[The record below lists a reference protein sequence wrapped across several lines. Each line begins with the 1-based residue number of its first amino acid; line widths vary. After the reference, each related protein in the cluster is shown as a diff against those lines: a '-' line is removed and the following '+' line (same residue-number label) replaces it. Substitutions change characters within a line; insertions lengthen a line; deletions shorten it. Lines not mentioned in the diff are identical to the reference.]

1 MKKRMLAMLLC
12 MAMVLSLLPMA
23 ALAAD
28 TSEWIEVDG
37 IVGGKIKFD
46 TSTGTIVDCSA
57 SVTSANIPGE
67 IQGVPVTAV
76 GDRSFLD
83 CRSLRSVSIPS
94 SVTSIGD
101 SAFSGCN
108 SLSSVSIPGGVTS
121 IGDSAFSGCRNLSS
135 VSIPGSVTS
144 IGSYAFSGCSSLRS
158 VSIPSSVT
166 SIGNCAFSGCS
177 SLRSVSIPSSVTSI
191 GSYAFSDCSSLSS
204 VSIPGSVTSIGN
216 SAFSGCSSLRSVS
229 IPSSVTSIG
238 SGVFSRCSNLSSVSI
253 PGSVTSI
260 GSSAFSGCSS
270 LRSVSIPNSVTS
282 IGSYAFSG
290 CRSLSSVSVP
300 DGVIS
305 IGSYAFFSCS
315 NLSSVSIPGSVTSI
329 GTGPFGSCT
338 SLDRIFVDPT
348 NSSYCSDGDGVLFN
362 KSKTH
367 LIQYLAGNTRTSY
380 SIPNS
385 VTSIGEYAFYDCRSL
400 SSVSIPSSVTS
411 IGEYAFKDCSSLSS
425 VSIPSSVTSIG
436 SGVFSRCSN
445 LSGVSIPGSV
455 TSIGNSAFSYCSSLA
470 DVYYA
475 GTEKEWKKISI
486 GNYNADLVYATI
498 HFNSTGPEGDKEEET
513 SNVCIEWPENG
524 QTLDDFSTSITI
536 TVQGNYSLGSGIL
549 YIKNWEDEII
559 QELTLTADTLYYD
572 SDKNVTQIDLSSSD
586 CSDLPGGEHLY
597 LDIESDTLISADT
610 GESLNS
616 FPDKNTWSFYTPKK
630 VGKDVWGFRNY
641 ESKVDRSIWLKL
653 YRPGQALYHIL
664 LDSNYY
670 TGGAGGL
677 CAGMAATAMTFDLGY
692 ISYNDFVQ
700 EPIATSVSSLTKDA
714 KSQAL
719 GMTADEYIKL
729 GYAMQFCSDFSAQKK
744 DNRTKGNNSSGN
756 LKELYDAVKAYES
769 TGIHPVLIYLL
780 GNGAHGVWGYGIES
794 HDGYESILIYNPNIP
809 KKETEIIL
817 YGKYPNFTSWTYP
830 TDPEYT
836 DISYVL
842 GYESVYFAATE
853 LQEKS
858 TRSTSDTSYV
868 AQIQSDDY
876 NLFATNLSAFTVSK
890 SGEESFYDESVIS
903 GADGL
908 ILPIDRVTT
917 SGAEE
922 TEYLRE
928 FWIETD
934 SEMAAQNH
942 SGEERDIVLANKE
955 HLLEYSLPASGETK
969 VSNTADTITVD
980 ISAENSEA
988 SQETIILSR
997 FVNDEILRLKVTGK
1011 LNGQCTVEQT
1021 GSGITVSGMDIGQV
1035 TTSYKDEEVNK
1046 LENLSDAAISIQW
1059 RTKDGCTYVIITSD
1073 KNLDG
1078 VYETPLVSPV
1088 LIDGTP
1094 AVIPPAQ
1101 SESGNTVFSIS
1112 VSPAT
1117 GGVVA
1122 VSPKSASKGSAVTIT
1137 ATPNTGYQ
1145 LDKLTVT
1152 DKNGNSIKLTDQG
1165 NGKYTFTMPASKVSA
1180 SASFAEVEVP
1190 APALPFAD
1198 VTASDW
1204 FYDAVAYVYNNGLM
1218 TGTSDT
1224 TFSPNATTTRGMLVT
1239 ILHRLEGEPAANDAG
1254 FTDVENGAWYQAA
1267 VDWAAA
1273 NGIVNGTSETT
1284 FDPNG
1289 TLTREQMAAILY
1301 RYAAYK
1307 GYDVSQLA
1315 DLSRFSDS
1323 SAVSTYAADALAWAN
1338 AAGLITGVTD
1348 TTLSPQGSAVRA
1360 QAATILMRFC
1370 ENIAQ

>member
-1 MKKRMLAMLLC
+1 MKKRI
-12 MAMVLSLLPMA
+12 LSLALCLVLGLSLVPTG
-23 ALAAD
+23 ALAAG
-28 TSEWIEVDG
+28 V
-37 IVGGKIKFD
+37 VQ
-46 TSTGTIVDCSA
+46 TGTCGDNLTWTLDDAGVLTISGEGPMADMVDQGPPWPTA
-57 SVTSANIPGE
+57 E
-67 IQGVPVTAV
+67 IKCVIIKNG
-76 GDRSFLD
+76 
-83 CRSLRSVSIPS
+83 
-94 SVTSIGD
+94 
-101 SAFSGCN
+101 
-108 SLSSVSIPGGVTS
+108 
-121 IGDSAFSGCRNLSS
+121 
-135 VSIPGSVTS
+135 VTS
-144 IGSYAFSGCSSLRS
+144 IGSYAFVYCYNLTSVTIPNGVTCIGSHAFAYCRNLTS
-158 VSIPSSVT
+158 VSIPNGVTCISDYAFTGCLNLTTVTIPNGTTTIGQWAFFNCGITHISIPDSVT
-166 SIGNCAFSGCS
+166 SIGAHAFHLCENLTSVKLPNCIECIETSLFSNCENLVNITIPESVVQIGENAFLSCK
-177 SLRSVSIPSSVTSI
+177 SLQDINLPNNLKIISK
-191 GSYAFSDCSSLSS
+191 
-204 VSIPGSVTSIGN
+204 
-216 SAFSGCSSLRSVS
+216 SAFANCIGLNSIVIPASVES
-229 IPSSVTSIG
+229 IEE
-238 SGVFSRCSNLSSVSI
+238 L
-253 PGSVTSI
+253 
-260 GSSAFSGCSS
+260 AFNICTG
-270 LRSVSIPNSVTS
+270 LTSVSIPNGILNIGRQAFAGCSKLTHFDWPASVTEIGDWEFASNGSMASISIPASVTS
-282 IGSYAFSG
+282 IRDYAFDS
-290 CRSLSSVSVP
+290 CYKLS
-300 DGVIS
+300 DI
-305 IGSYAFFSCS
+305 YYE
-315 NLSSVSIPGSVTSI
+315 
-329 GTGPFGSCT
+329 GTKEQW
-338 SLDRIFVDPT
+338 DRIT
-348 NSSYCSDGDGVLFN
+348 LGS
-362 KSKTH
+362 H
-367 LIQYLAGNTRTSY
+367 NTPLT
-380 SIPNS
+380 
-385 VTSIGEYAFYDCRSL
+385 
-400 SSVSIPSSVTS
+400 
-411 IGEYAFKDCSSLSS
+411 K
-425 VSIPSSVTSIG
+425 
-436 SGVFSRCSN
+436 
-445 LSGVSIPGSV
+445 
-455 TSIGNSAFSYCSSLA
+455 
-470 DVYYA
+470 
-475 GTEKEWKKISI
+475 
-486 GNYNADLVYATI
+486 ATI

-513 SNVCIEWPENG
+513 SKVCIEWPENG
-524 QTLDDFSTSITI
+524 QTLDDFYTSIRI
-536 TVQGNYSLGSGIL
+536 TVQGNYSLGSGVL

-559 QELTLTADTLYYD
+559 QELTLTADILNYD
-572 SDKNVTQIDLSSSD
+572 SDKNVTEIDISSSD

-610 GESLNS
+610 GESLNG

-714 KSQAL
+714 KSQTL

-744 DNRTKGNNSSGN
+744 DNRTRGNNSSGN
-756 LKELYDAVKAYES
+756 LKELYDAVKTYES

-903 GADGL
+903 GVDGL

-917 SGAEE
+917 SGEEE

-928 FWIETD
+928 FWIEAD
-934 SEMAAQNH
+934 SEMTAQNH

-997 FVNDEILRLKVTGK
+997 FVNDEILHLKVTGK
-1011 LNGQCTVEQT
+1011 LNGQCIVEQT

-1122 VSPKSASKGSAVTIT
+1122 VSPKSASKGSTVTIT

-1165 NGKYTFTMPASKVSA
+1165 NGKYTFTMPASKVSVA
-1180 SASFAEVEVP
+1180 ASFIALEVP
-1190 APALPFAD
+1190 APTLPFTD
-1198 VTASDW
+1198 VAASDW
-1204 FYDAVAYVYNNGLM
+1204 FYDGVAYVVSKGM
-1218 TGTSDT
+1218 MKGVSDT
-1224 TFSPNATTTRGMLVT
+1224 AFAPNATTTRGMIVT
-1239 ILHRLEGEPAANDAG
+1239 ILHRLEGTPTADASG
-1254 FTDVENGAWYQAA
+1254 FTDVERGAWYQDA

-1273 NGIVNGTSETT
+1273 NGIVNGTSQTT
-1284 FDPNG
+1284 FAPNAPI
-1289 TLTREQMAAILY
+1289 TREQMAAILY

-1307 GYDVSQLA
+1307 GYDVSQKAQL
-1315 DLSRFSDS
+1315 DQFQDQ
-1323 SAVSTYAADALAWAN
+1323 SAVSGYAEDALAWAN

-1348 TTLSPQGSAVRA
+1348 TTLSPKGSAVRA
-1360 QAATILMRFC
+1360 QTATILMRFC
-1370 ENIAQ
+1370 ESVVK